1 MKSLEEVI
9 KYKLN
14 FLPEGIEPFYAIQT
28 YTPERG
34 AYAIYKTKNAIFSN
48 DSLSF
53 LEDITPLFIYI
64 SSCDKY
70 YREKG
75 YGKFID
81 IAIALNMAGGYSF
94 KLCSSHASGY
104 NDDDLDE
111 HKIAILKAR
120 ANVKFSREG
129 YCERYTKPFTVL
141 LYGGFDFF
149 LTVEERLLYGSL
161 DFSLTDEEKL
171 ALQRLTE
178 ESRIEE
184 KRLVLQRL
192 VEERR
197 IRERQ
202 ETERRIRERQEAERR
217 LEERRIKERQA
228 EAEFLINGSRT
239 FKLEQCVICLEKEPK
254 VLFCNCGHF
263 CICDEC
269 FVEKLNN
276 CPVCKEKS
284 TILRVI
290 E

>member
-14 FLPEGIEPFYAIQT
+14 FLPAGIEPFYAIQT

-111 HKIAILKAR
+111 HKIAILKAC
-120 ANVKFSREG
+120 ANVKFSRQG
-129 YCERYTKPFTVL
+129 YCERYTKPFTVI
-141 LYGGFDFF
+141 LYGGFNFF
-149 LTVEERLLYGSL
+149 
-161 DFSLTDEEKL
+161 LTDEEKL
-171 ALQRLTE
+171 ALQRRLE
-178 ESRIEE
+178 E
-184 KRLVLQRL
+184 RLA
-192 VEERR
+192 EERR
-197 IRERQ
+197 IEERL
-202 ETERRIRERQEAERR
+202 A
-217 LEERRIKERQA
+217 EERRIKERQA
-228 EAEFLINGSRT
+228 EAELLINDSKT

-254 VLFCNCGHF
+254 ILFCNCGHI
-263 CICDEC
+263 CICDKC
-269 FVEKLNN
+269 FVNKFNT

-284 TILRVI
+284 TILRMI

>member
-53 LEDITPLFIYI
+53 FEDITPLFIYI

-81 IAIALNMAGGYSF
+81 IEIALNMAGGYSF
-94 KLCSSHASGY
+94 KLCSSYASGY

-129 YCERYTKPFTVL
+129 YCERYTKPFTVVL

-149 LTVEERLLYGSL
+149 LT
-161 DFSLTDEEKL
+161 DEKL
-171 ALQRLTE
+171 ALQR
-178 ESRIEE
+178 
-184 KRLVLQRL
+184 
-192 VEERR
+192 
-197 IRERQ
+197 
-202 ETERRIRERQEAERR
+202 R
-217 LEERRIKERQA
+217 LEERLAEERRV
-228 EAEFLINGSRT
+228 EALILEEEALILEEEALILEEEEEEELLINDSRT
-239 FKLEQCVICLEKEPK
+239 FKLEQCIICLEKEPK
-254 VLFCNCGHF
+254 VLFCNCGHI
-263 CICDEC
+263 CIFDEC
-269 FVEKLNN
+269 FVKKLDN
-276 CPVCKEKS
+276 CPVCKKGNM
-284 TILRVI
+284 TLRMI